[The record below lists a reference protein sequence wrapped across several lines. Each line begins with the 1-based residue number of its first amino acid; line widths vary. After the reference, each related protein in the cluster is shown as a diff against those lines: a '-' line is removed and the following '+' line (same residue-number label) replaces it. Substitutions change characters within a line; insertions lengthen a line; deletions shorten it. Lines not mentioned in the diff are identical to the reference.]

1 MIKPAINFP
10 SVKSLVLAAALM
22 LPWSAQALSPS
33 LDPYNVPL
41 FLSTGVAPNFVIT
54 LDDSGS
60 MAWAFVPD
68 SICSSSSRNAGCT
81 GGERRLKSSTFNAQ
95 YYNPK
100 IRYLPPLDATGT
112 ALTTSFTAAWRNGFY
127 PTHGSVNL
135 SSGYRPTTSFYAT
148 GTSSGDYS
156 ERFAKHANGG
166 TNIGDD
172 IGSGKFFGNISD
184 TANTQAYY
192 YNFVPT
198 LTNCDGT
205 ITDDDCYQPVFVSAT
220 SGPGTVDINGD
231 GVINATDKDE
241 RQNFANWY
249 SFYRTRNLATMTA
262 ASRAFQDITP
272 EMRVAWQGLTTCTTF
287 GTTCQGWDGVNIENR
302 IRRYDTAHKARLYKW
317 LFKLPA
323 SGGTPLREALGKA
336 GQYFSIQ
343 TGLTS
348 PYAFDPQVDD
358 TASKRYSCRA
368 NFSLLMTDGIW
379 NGNNATGTIKSD
391 SASTTLPPVYDA
403 SCPVGTPDCVA
414 SPSYTPVA
422 PFKDSN
428 SNSLADVAFHY
439 WATDLNPSLKND
451 VPRFPSTLDNAD
463 SVTLN
468 ASYWD
473 PKNDPAKWQHMVTY
487 TVGLG
492 LTRVFDTTTPKLK
505 WDGNSLSTN
514 ASTSSYPGLKSGS
527 VNWPTAGSDLV
538 GNVADL
544 WHAALNSRG
553 KFFSADDPETLNKS
567 LKSIVN
573 DVASKVGS
581 ASSIAANSKRLGTS
595 TRVYLASFDS
605 NDWSGDV
612 EALPLD
618 PVTGVPGAADWSASA
633 NLPAPAARNIWTT
646 SGGAATTF
654 TGSFSGT
661 LTADVVDYLRG
672 VQTNELPVGTFRSRT
687 KILGDIVNSDPLFVG
702 GDNFRLEVIP
712 GYASSY
718 PTFVS
723 SKSTTSMIYV
733 GANDGMLHGFDAAT
747 GVEKFAYV
755 PSELHPSLAALTDPT
770 YPSNHKFMVDGAS
783 GFGDAYWG
791 GTWRTVLVGTLG
803 AGGKSVFALDVTDPN
818 AMDGSKVLWEFNGGA
833 HASKMGFIFGPAVV
847 APFADGH
854 FYAVFS
860 NGYNST
866 DNQAGLFLVRVDN
879 PSIYY
884 YLDTKYG
891 SSTAK
896 NGLSTPKLVDLNND
910 RIIDAIYAGDMQGN
924 LWKFDVSSTVASNW
938 RITHGT
944 LAAPEPMFVAKD
956 GTGGSAV
963 RQPIQGQVGVT
974 GPPTG
979 VTGDAMVFFGTGR
992 YFVNG
997 DATAT
1002 DKQSF
1007 YGVLDDGR
1015 SSGYTT
1021 TYGRSDL
1028 WTQSI
1033 IYQGIVGTQEVRVTS
1048 NTAPNWTSKKGWVM
1062 DLVPPG
1068 GPLKGERVISAP
1080 LLRFGRVIFNT
1091 LEPSVGDPCLQ
1102 GSSWLME
1109 LDAESGGNLD
1119 YAALD
1124 INGDGEFDSLDMIT
1138 YNQGGNPVSGAP
1150 AGVKSGT
1157 MTLNQPTVVTAGK
1170 TEYKYSSN
1178 VGKGVGVITEKS
1190 GSSAGRTS
1198 WRQLQ

>member
-1 MIKPAINFP
+1 MTKPATNYLFP
-10 SVKSLVLAAALM
+10 NWLLAAAVM
-22 LPWSAQALSPS
+22 LPCSALALSPN

-41 FLSTGVAPNFVIT
+41 FLSTGVSPNFVIT

-60 MAWAFVPD
+60 MAWSFVPD
-68 SICSSSSRNAGCT
+68 SICPSNSRDADCS
-81 GGERRLKSSTFNAQ
+81 GGERRLKSSTYNPQ
-95 YYNPK
+95 YYNPA
-100 IRYLPPLDATGT
+100 IRYLQPLDANGV
-112 ALTTSFTAAWRNGFY
+112 ALTTSFHAAWRNGFY
-127 PTHGSVNL
+127 TTHGSIDL
-135 SSGYRPTTSFYAT
+135 GTQYRPTLSFYAT
-148 GTSSGDYS
+148 GTGTTAWT
-156 ERFAKHANGG
+156 EKRAKHANGG

-172 IGSGKFFGNISD
+172 VGSGKFFGNITDTTD
-184 TANTQAYY
+184 TAAYY

-198 LTNCDGT
+198 LSGCDGT
-205 ITDDDCYQPVFVSAT
+205 IGDDDCYTPVFVTAT
-220 SGPGTVDINGD
+220 SGPATTDINGD
-231 GVINATDKDE
+231 GIINALDKDE

-249 SFYRTRNLATMTA
+249 SFYRTRNLATITA

-272 EMRVAWQGLTTCTTF
+272 EMRVAWQGLSTCDTF
-287 GTTCQGWDGVNIENR
+287 GTSCKGWDNVSVDNR
-302 IRRYDTAHKARLYKW
+302 IRRYDSAQKTRLYKW

-323 SGGTPLREALGKA
+323 NGSTLLRQALDKA
-336 GQYFSIQ
+336 GKYFMIQ
-343 TGLTS
+343 TGTSS

-368 NFSLLMTDGIW
+368 NFSMLMTDGVW
-379 NGNNATGTIKSD
+379 NDSAPSGIKSD
-391 SASTTLPPVYDA
+391 NATTGLPNIFDA
-403 SCPVGTPDCVA
+403 SCASGTPDCVP
-414 SPSYTPVA
+414 SPTYTPIA
-422 PFKDSN
+422 PFKDGN
-428 SNSLADVAFHY
+428 ATSLADVAFHY
-439 WATDLNPSLKND
+439 WATDLNSSLKND

-463 SVTLN
+463 AATLN

-492 LTRVFDTTTPKLK
+492 LTRTFDTTTPKLK
-505 WDGNSLSTN
+505 WDGNSLSSN
-514 ASTSSYPGLKSGS
+514 ASTSSYPGLKSGAVS
-527 VNWPTAGSDLV
+527 WPATSNAGV
-538 GNVADL
+538 PGNVADL

-553 KFFSADDPETLNKS
+553 KFFSAEDPETLNKS

-618 PVTGVPGAADWSASA
+618 PTTGVPGAADWSASA

-646 SGGAATTF
+646 SSGTATAF
-654 TGSFSGT
+654 TGSFGGT

-672 VQTNELPVGTFRSRT
+672 VQTNELPAGTFRSRT

-712 GYASSY
+712 SYASSY
-718 PTFVS
+718 PAFVS

-755 PSELHPSLAALTDPT
+755 PSELHASLVALTDVA
-770 YPSNHKFMVDGAS
+770 YPSNHKFMVDGAA

-803 AGGKSVFALDVTDPN
+803 AGGKSVFALDVTDPD

-860 NGYNST
+860 NGYSST

-1007 YGVLDDGR
+1007 YGVLDDGS
-1015 SSGYTT
+1015 SSGYST

-1033 IYQGIVGTQEVRVTS
+1033 IYQGLVGTQEVRVTS
-1048 NTAPNWTSKKGWVM
+1048 INTPNWASKKGWVM
-1062 DLVPPG
+1062 DLVPPDG
-1068 GPLKGERVISAP
+1068 SLKGERVISSP

-1109 LDAESGGNLD
+1109 LDAESGGNLN

-1124 INGDGEFDSLDMIT
+1124 INGDGEFDSLDVVAF
-1138 YNQGGNPVSGAP
+1138 NQGGVSVSSAP

-1198 WRQLQ
+1198 WRQVQ

>member
-1 MIKPAINFP
+1 MNKSAINFLSP
-10 SVKSLVLAAALM
+10 KSLVLAAAVMFPL
-22 LPWSAQALSPS
+22 SAQALSPD
-33 LDPYNVPL
+33 LDPHNVPL
-41 FLSTGVAPNFVIT
+41 FLTTGVSPNFVIT

-60 MAWAFVPD
+60 MTWAYVPD
-68 SICSSSSRNAGCT
+68 DISGNSAT
-81 GGERRLKSSTFNAQ
+81 RRFKSSTFNAQ
-95 YYNPK
+95 YYNPNT
-100 IRYLPPLDATGT
+100 RYLSPLDANGNE
-112 ALTTSFTAAWRNGFY
+112 LTTSFSNAWRNGFY
-127 PTHGSVNL
+127 QNH
-135 SSGYRPTTSFYAT
+135 GYRDLDTQYRPYREFRST
-148 GTSSGDYS
+148 GTGSTAYS
-156 ERFAKHANGG
+156 ESLADHASADRGV
-166 TNIGDD
+166 
-172 IGSGKFFGNISD
+172 GKFFGNITA
-184 TANTQAYY
+184 TANTKAYY
-192 YNFVPT
+192 YNFVT
-198 LTNCDGT
+198 SLANCNGT
-205 ITDDDCYQPVFVSAT
+205 ITDEDCYQPVFVTGT
-220 SGPGTVDINGD
+220 SGPATADINGD
-231 GVINATDKDE
+231 GVINAADQDE

-249 SFYRTRNLATMTA
+249 SFYRTRNLATITA

-272 EMRVAWQGLTTCTTF
+272 EMRVAWQALNTCNTF
-287 GTTCQGWDGVNIENR
+287 GTSCKGWDGVNIENR
-302 IRRYDTAHKARLYKW
+302 IRRYDATHKARLYQW

-323 SGGTPLREALGKA
+323 NSGTPLRLALDKA
-336 GQYFSIQ
+336 GEYFTIQ

-358 TASKRYSCRA
+358 TAAKRYSCRA
-368 NFSLLMTDGIW
+368 NFSMLMTDGIW
-379 NGNNATGTIKSD
+379 NGSDATGTIKSD
-391 SASTTLPPVYDA
+391 SAAIALPNIFDA
-403 SCPVGTPDCVA
+403 SCPSGTPDCVA
-414 SPSYTPVA
+414 SPGYTPAA
-422 PFKDSN
+422 PFTDGN
-428 SNSLADVAFHY
+428 AHSLADVAFHY

-451 VPRFPSTLDNAD
+451 VARYPSTLDNAD
-463 SVTLN
+463 PATLT
-468 ASYWD
+468 AAYWD
-473 PKNDPAKWQHMVTY
+473 PKNNPAKWQHMVTY

-492 LTRVFDTTTPKLK
+492 LTRWFDAATPKLK
-505 WDGNSLSTN
+505 WDGDPHSTN
-514 ASTSSYPGLKSGS
+514 TTTSSYLGLKGGTL
-527 VNWPTAGSDLV
+527 NWPAISTTSAV
-538 GNVADL
+538 PGNVADL

-553 KFFSADDPETLNKS
+553 KFFSADDPENLNKS

-595 TRVYLASFDS
+595 TRIYLASFDS
-605 NDWSGDV
+605 NDWSGEL

-618 PVTGVPGAADWSASA
+618 PITGLPGAPVWLASA

-646 SGGAATTF
+646 SSGAATSF
-654 TGSFSGT
+654 TGSFGGT
-661 LTADVVDYLRG
+661 LTTDVVDYLRG
-672 VQTNELPVGTFRSRT
+672 VQTNELPSGTFRSRT
-687 KILGDIVNSDPLFVG
+687 KVLGDIVNSDPVFVG
-702 GDNFRLEVIP
+702 GENFRLEVIP
-712 GYASSY
+712 AYVSSY
-718 PTFVS
+718 PAFVAG
-723 SKSTTSMIYV
+723 KSTTNMIYA

-755 PSELHPSLAALTDPT
+755 PSELHNSLADLTSVT
-770 YPSNHKFMVDGAS
+770 YPSNHKFFVDGAS

-791 GTWRTVLVGTLG
+791 GAWRTVLVGTLG

-818 AMDGSKVLWEFNGGA
+818 AMNASKVLWEFNGGA
-833 HASKMGFIFGPAVV
+833 HASKMGFIFGAAAV

-860 NGYNST
+860 NGYDSA
-866 DNQAGLFLVRVDN
+866 DKQAGLFLVRMDN

-884 YLDTKYG
+884 YIDTQYG
-891 SSTAK
+891 SAFAK

-924 LWKFDVSSTVASNW
+924 VWKFDVTS
-938 RITHGT
+938 T
-944 LAAPEPMFVAKD
+944 LATSWKIAHGSVVAPEPMFVAKD
-956 GTGGSAV
+956 GTGGGAV
-963 RQPIQGQVGVT
+963 RQPIQSQLGVT
-974 GPPTG
+974 AAPTG

-1007 YGVLDDGR
+1007 YGVLDDGG
-1015 SSGYTT
+1015 STG
-1021 TYGRSDL
+1021 YGRSDL

-1048 NTAPNWTSKKGWVM
+1048 NTPTDWVSKKGWVM
-1062 DLVPPG
+1062 DLVPPSG
-1068 GPLKGERVISAP
+1068 TLKGERVISPP

-1124 INGDGEFDSLDMIT
+1124 INGDGEFDSGDMIT
-1138 YNQGGNPVSGAP
+1138 FTQGGTTSTNAP

-1157 MTLNQPTVVTAGK
+1157 MTLNQPTVVTAGS

-1178 VGKGVGVITEKS
+1178 VGKGVGVVTEKS

-1198 WRQLQ
+1198 WRQIQ